1 MVIKNGCYEKR
12 MNEIEIFVDEFYN
25 AKEKES
31 RMQTFFERFE
41 DQSISLHDLHEKI
54 ITRKRK

>member
-1 MVIKNGCYEKR
+1 
-12 MNEIEIFVDEFYN
+12 MNEIEILVDEFYN

-41 DQSISLHDLHEKI
+41 DQSISLHDVHEKI
-54 ITRKRK
+54 IIRKRK

>member
-1 MVIKNGCYEKR
+1 MVTKNGCYEKI

-25 AKEKES
+25 AKEKEG

-41 DQSISLHDLHEKI
+41 NQSISLRDLHEKI

>member
-1 MVIKNGCYEKR
+1 